1 MLSPQK
7 YARRKDPTYANFD
20 FNFDGTEGVFRVNFV
35 IVYVGINATCLYQC
49 HMLVSMPHACINA
62 TCWYQALTCIEGSHI

>member
-35 IVYVGINATCLYQC
+35 IVYVGINATC
-49 HMLVSMPHACINA
+49 
-62 TCWYQALTCIEGSHI
+62 